1 MNAMKRSTQERRMT
15 MRTLELDTTEHKFDS
30 VEYNV
35 NVGKKYHSRAVLRK
49 DYEKRGDGILWLL
62 ASGVCLKA
70 VYSEKE
76 LLNFSSLALGRKK
89 ELVELLEKLPTARKV
104 KNV

>member
-1 MNAMKRSTQERRMT
+1 

-35 NVGKKYHSRAVLRK
+35 NVGKKYSSRAVLRK

-70 VYSEKE
+70 VYSEKDK
-76 LLNFSSLALGRKK
+76 AT
-89 ELVELLEKLPTARKV
+89 TARLNAEAPIENGEVVLVNGEQYKV
-104 KNV
+104 RVLGDYSNCAILDKVA